1 MPCAYGDSPKEPG
14 TIFSKD
20 ITMGFRTQHT
30 ATLTLIL
37 VLVSVWPALAQLVVH
52 DPSVTLRNAITA
64 AIEDLMFNVQR
75 DQRRQV
81 RRMARRLSMF
91 TDLAKYATESTPKW
105 RIHDFETD
113 AVLFAH
119 DYHAALNWG
128 DATGRAYNSVIE
140 PLDSFDEEGAP
151 ISESAWQTFRA
162 RLATLNA
169 ADAVAIAGTNDAGLL
184 RSNGRRAELAA
195 IEALQ
200 RHVIDPSQ
208 EQGTTAVLE
217 KISGATLLGLRQ
229 RQARI
234 QLMAGILEQLL
245 IDTKR
250 ARDTEA
256 TSLNMQLTTWRDGE
270 SANHAFASGAGEAL
284 RTWRQ
289 P

>member
-1 MPCAYGDSPKEPG
+1 MQ
-14 TIFSKD
+14 FR
-20 ITMGFRTQHT
+20 ITR
-30 ATLTLIL
+30 AVTLALIL
-37 VLVSVWPALAQLVVH
+37 LLVPVWPALAQLPLFGPLVVH
-52 DPSVTLRNAITA
+52 DPAVTLRNAITA

-91 TDLAKYATESTPKW
+91 TDLAKYGIDTTPKW

-128 DATGRAYNSVIE
+128 DAAGRAYDGVIE
-140 PLDSFDEEGAP
+140 PLEPFDEEGAP
-151 ISESAWQTFRA
+151 ISAAAWHTFRT

-169 ADAVAIAGTNDAGLL
+169 ADAVAIAATNDSGLL
-184 RSNGRRAELAA
+184 RSNGRRAELTA
-195 IEALQ
+195 IESLQ

-208 EQGTTAVLE
+208 EQSTTAVLE
-217 KISGATLLGLRQ
+217 KINGATLIGARQ
-229 RQARI
+229 RQARL
-234 QLMAGILEQLL
+234 QLMAGIVEQLL

-256 TSLNMQLTTWRDGE
+256 TSLNMQLTTWRDGG
-270 SANHAFASGAGEAL
+270 AVNHAFASGTGEAL
-284 RTWRQ
+284 RIWRQ

>member
-1 MPCAYGDSPKEPG
+1 MR
-14 TIFSKD
+14 
-20 ITMGFRTQHT
+20 FRI
-30 ATLTLIL
+30 ARAAMLSLML
-37 VLVSVWPALAQLVVH
+37 VLVTVWPALAQLVVH
-52 DPSVTLRNAITA
+52 DPAVTLRNAITA
-64 AIEDLMFNVQR
+64 AIEELTFNIQR

-91 TDLAKYATESTPKW
+91 TDLAKYGIESTPKW

-119 DYHAALNWG
+119 AYHAALNYG
-128 DATGRAYNSVIE
+128 DGRGVGYDGVVE
-140 PLDSFDEEGAP
+140 PLVPFDEESAP
-151 ISESAWQTFRA
+151 ISAIAWPAFRA

-169 ADAVAIAGTNDAGLL
+169 ADAVAIAATNDSGSL
-184 RSNGRRAELAA
+184 RANGRRAELAA

-208 EQGTTAVLE
+208 QQSATAVLE
-217 KISGATLLGLRQ
+217 KISGASLIGARQ
-229 RQARI
+229 RQARM
-234 QLMAGILEQLL
+234 QLMAGIVEQLL

-256 TSLNMQLTTWRDGE
+256 TSLNMQLTSWRDGGP
-270 SANHAFASGAGEAL
+270 ANHAFASGAGEAL